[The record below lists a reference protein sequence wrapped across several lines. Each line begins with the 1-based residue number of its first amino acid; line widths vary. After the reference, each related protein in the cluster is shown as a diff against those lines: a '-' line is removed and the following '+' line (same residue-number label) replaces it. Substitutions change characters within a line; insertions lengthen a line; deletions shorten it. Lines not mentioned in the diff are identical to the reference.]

1 MKARVLIGIAG
12 AVIIFGLGV
21 LLGRSTAPSVTGS
34 GIHGTVKLG
43 GCLEGRRRCAW
54 SPQRACQLVFKEGLK
69 RAVARFCT
77 ASDGKYRVSL
87 PPGKYVIGMDEKVGA
102 GLLQPVRLEVRP
114 DRFTSQDM
122 HYDNGMRS

>member
-1 MKARVLIGIAG
+1 MKVRILVVVAG
-12 AVIIFGLGV
+12 AVLIFGLGA
-21 LLGRSTAPSVTGS
+21 LLGRNTAPSVTGS
-34 GIHGTVKLG
+34 GIHGTVKFG

-54 SPQRACQLVFKEGLK
+54 RPQRACQLVFKEGLR

-77 ASDGKYRVSL
+77 ESDGKYRISL

-102 GLLQPVRLEVRP
+102 GLLQPVRLDVRP
-114 DRFTSQDM
+114 DRFTSQDL